1 MTKIHREILK
11 AFDLLIQHGVGPE
24 QLYEQWWSGPRSS
37 VYLASLPKE
46 MHPTVGSRY
55 LFSDGSDEIHTVG
68 QFAVRV
74 KIGEVIH
81 HGDGTAAIQRWKSW
95 SSSAF
100 IWRQGKCPMIFPR
113 GRQLMRCYIPTQDRA
128 INILADSLADRL
140 DQELIP
146 FQFKYRREIA
156 TYHDALVIWF
166 EPNDFEKLSVVVNQA
181 FSGSNSLT
189 SPPPLTF
196 ISGVGGYSEQRADGS
211 SLGWT
216 YSTLLWSLS
225 KSAYKTEWSRIL
237 AAHKINSE
245 EPWKINSEI
254 SHIWG
259 SNIDD

>member
-1 MTKIHREILK
+1 
-11 AFDLLIQHGVGPE
+11 
-24 QLYEQWWSGPRSS
+24 
-37 VYLASLPKE
+37 
-46 MHPTVGSRY
+46 
-55 LFSDGSDEIHTVG
+55 
-68 QFAVRV
+68 
-74 KIGEVIH
+74 
-81 HGDGTAAIQRWKSW
+81 
-95 SSSAF
+95 
-100 IWRQGKCPMIFPR
+100 
-113 GRQLMRCYIPTQDRA
+113 MRCYIPTQDRA